1 MSVPPS
7 PPWPPTKKFAPNK
20 TLIVWFNFIFLTAYK
35 SQLFSFHLSA
45 NMFNRFVLKS
55 LKLSPQMS
63 KLCKQPINKFHVG
76 SRNENMMIVGG
87 AALLTGAVG
96 AQYALKLYNSMP
108 KSEQPSTTT
117 DVNDES
123 VKTDTETVKSFT
135 EAKAPNAEDEKSM
148 FSSWFA
154 KNYYEGGF
162 EDKMTKREAA
172 LILGIRESATGDRI
186 KDAHRRILLLNHPD
200 RGGSAYMAAKIN
212 EAKDMLIKGK
222 Q

>member
-1 MSVPPS
+1 MFN
-7 PPWPPTKKFAPNK
+7 KFA
-20 TLIVWFNFIFLTAYK
+20 
-35 SQLFSFHLSA
+35 S
-45 NMFNRFVLKS
+45 KS
-55 LKLSPQMS
+55 LKFFIPQVS
-63 KLCKQPINKFHVG
+63 NLCKQQINKYHVS

-96 AQYALKLYNSMP
+96 AQYALKLYKSMP
-108 KSEQPSTTT
+108 KTEQSSTTE
-117 DVNDES
+117 VNDES
-123 VKTDTETVKSFT
+123 VKMDTETAKAT
-135 EAKAPNAEDEKSM
+135 EAKAPNAEEEKSM

-172 LILGIRESATGDRI
+172 LILGVRESTTGDRI

-200 RGGSAYMAAKIN
+200 RGGSAYVAAKIN